1 MKIKRDFL
9 ATQRKLLNLL
19 FVSYSVHLLIYLL
32 SLEVKLEY
40 YILSFFCWGWA
51 YSYKVIMLICL
62 FLNITFMKVKMF
74 VTESCPTLRP
84 HGLQPAR
91 LLSPWNSPGENTG
104 VGCHALLQGIFLT
117 QVSNLGL
124 LHQQA
129 DSLLS
134 ETWMCLIIDI
144 TANSIIIIGFTLS
157 IVLV

>member
-84 HGLQPAR
+84 HGL
-91 LLSPWNSPGENTG
+91 
-104 VGCHALLQGIFLT
+104 
-117 QVSNLGL
+117 
-124 LHQQA
+124 
-129 DSLLS
+129 
-134 ETWMCLIIDI
+134 
-144 TANSIIIIGFTLS
+144 
-157 IVLV
+157 